1 MLIYARIKV
10 CIYTYA
16 IFCCVAATACGFLV
30 DDKNVVPCPNPA
42 KNCKDE
48 FFNRVLDNLG
58 CLGCQTGCQPGYLM
72 TANSKYYNP
81 DGNVAGSYT
90 YRNISI
96 HYSKNVSEPQWL
108 CLKGD
113 TCQLGY
119 FPSKQGDIDE
129 CAYCGEGCLH
139 CHGYGNCNQ
148 CALGYRTHSV
158 THTDGSVTTECIS
171 TGVEC
176 PVPVAHC
183 HHRSMVSQVVG
194 CLGCVYCDP
203 GYIPAANPGYRRA
216 QVNVTQ
222 GFYHYKG
229 IKVSG
234 SLEITEPR
242 YTCVQ
247 GPPCPN
253 GWHNETEIG
262 FQICEITA
270 TEAPTPPTSP
280 TGIPTTSTVS
290 PQVST

>member
-1 MLIYARIKV
+1 MKTLFYKYTFV
-10 CIYTYA
+10 CY
-16 IFCCVAATACGFLV
+16 VATIACGFLL

-42 KNCKDE
+42 KHCKDD
-48 FFNRVLDNLG
+48 FFNRVLENLG

-72 TANSKYYNP
+72 TANSKYYNTA
-81 DGNVAGSYT
+81 GNIAGSYS

-108 CLKGD
+108 CVKGN

-119 FPSKQGDIDE
+119 FPSKQGDTDE

-148 CALGYRTHSV
+148 CALGYRTHRV
-158 THTDGSVTTECIS
+158 THVDGSVTSECIS

-176 PVPVAHC
+176 PAPVSHC
-183 HHRSMVSQVVG
+183 HHKSMVSEVVG
-194 CLGCVYCDP
+194 CLGCIYCDP
-203 GYIPAANPGYRRA
+203 GYIPAANPHYERST
-216 QVNVTQ
+216 VNATK

-234 SLEITEPR
+234 HLEITEPR

-247 GPPCPN
+247 GPGCPD
-253 GWHNETEIG
+253 GWHNETELG
-262 FQICEITA
+262 FHICEK
-270 TEAPTPPTSP
+270 TPPTFA
-280 TGIPTTSTVS
+280 TEIPTTTTAKPLST
-290 PQVST
+290 